1 VIVILLY
8 DRNNLYYGEIGV
20 DVTLLDVIKQVKQQ
34 SAAES
39 FLVKIDSVG
48 GYVIVVMIY
57 NYLKNLDVP
66 VTTYTTKALLV

>member
-8 DRNNLYYGEIGV
+8 DRNNLYYGWNYV

-48 GYVIVVMIY
+48 GYVDCGNDIY
-57 NYLKNLDVP
+57 NYLKNLM
-66 VTTYTTKALLV
+66 YQ